1 MLKLLGSIVV
11 ISASGVMGF
20 IYSNF
25 YLERVKQIRDMQYA
39 LNILETEIIYTSLPL
54 SEALEFTAEKC
65 SKGIKS
71 IFKKISKMLKEKT
84 KQSVY
89 EAFKDACALS
99 KDEIYFGR
107 EEMDVLESFM
117 QSLGVSDM
125 EGQKKNFNI
134 TIKKL
139 EEIEK
144 KAEVIRTKNER
155 LYRYLGICMGVLIVI
170 ILI

>member
-11 ISASGVMGF
+11 IGASGVMGF

-54 SEALEFTAEKC
+54 SEAMEFTAEKC
-65 SKGIKS
+65 GKGIKNV
-71 IFKKISKMLKEKT
+71 FKKISKMLKEKT
-84 KQSVY
+84 KHSVY
-89 EAFKDACALS
+89 EAFKDACASS
-99 KDEIYFGR
+99 KDEIYFGK
-107 EEMDVLESFM
+107 EEMDILESFM

-144 KAEVIRTKNER
+144 KAEAIRAKNER

>member
-1 MLKLLGSIVV
+1 MLKVLGSIIV
-11 ISASGVMGF
+11 IGASGVMGF
-20 IYSNF
+20 IYSNL
-25 YLERVKQIRDMQYA
+25 YKERVKQIRDMQYS
-39 LNILETEIIYTSLPL
+39 LNILETEIIYSSSPL
-54 SEALEFTAEKC
+54 SEAMEFTADK
-65 SKGIKS
+65 SSNGIKNV
-71 IFKKISKMLKEKT
+71 FKKMSSMLNQKT
-84 KQSVY
+84 KHSVY
-89 EAFKDACALS
+89 EAFKDACASS
-99 KDEIYFGR
+99 KDEIYLGK

-117 QSLGVSDM
+117 KSLGGSDM

-155 LYRYLGICMGVLIVI
+155 LYRYLGICIGVLLVI